1 MQKPTVD
8 SVPHSAGGAGWAL
21 WLSAVCCSL
30 FAASGVPAVA
40 GTPDARIEAVVAAAR
55 AARPGE
61 PLEECSVRTLGSSEE
76 MFGRLLPLILG
87 GSKTGTFSLGD
98 PPQVGQ
104 CVVVTHFDGAP
115 ALIWR
120 VTGVEVMPFDAISER
135 QLAIES
141 PALRELEAWRQVH
154 MTAWAPQLAG
164 KTRAEIGRM
173 PVVVQRFVVIHPR
186 GPAPAR

>member
-1 MQKPTVD
+1 MQEDNTSKVAWFF
-8 SVPHSAGGAGWAL
+8 AGAAIGASIAL
-21 WLSAVCCSL
+21 L
-30 FAASGVPAVA
+30 F
-40 GTPDARIEAVVAAAR
+40 
-55 AARPGE
+55 
-61 PLEECSVRTLGSSEE
+61 
-76 MFGRLLPLILG
+76 
-87 GSKTGTFSLGD
+87 
-98 PPQVGQ
+98 
-104 CVVVTHFDGAP
+104 AP